1 MADMSA
7 MSAMSMS
14 TMGAHERQVWETL
27 EAVGEVAWF
36 LLLLQF
42 YLFLPLL
49 VHERTDKHTC
59 EYRLY
64 IIELEFWIRNF
75 ILKRAGLI
83 VQLSFCHVYL
93 ESKKF
98 HYKDWREEI
107 LTEIVEIWLAAKF
120 EDIKRGKLLKL
131 CVLLWICGKVKSPEG
146 EQEKCGFYNIHAN
159 V

>member
-1 MADMSA
+1 MTFGWINYFNSLVDWIELRNSV
-7 MSAMSMS
+7 SHVHWLSS
-14 TMGAHERQVWETL
+14 TIFFCSFVRLSPGAGGTPPASVT
-27 EAVGEVAWF
+27 F
-36 LLLLQF
+36 PPLLQF

-93 ESKKF
+93 ESKKI

-131 CVLLWICGKVKSPEG
+131 CVLL
-146 EQEKCGFYNIHAN
+146 
-159 V
+159 